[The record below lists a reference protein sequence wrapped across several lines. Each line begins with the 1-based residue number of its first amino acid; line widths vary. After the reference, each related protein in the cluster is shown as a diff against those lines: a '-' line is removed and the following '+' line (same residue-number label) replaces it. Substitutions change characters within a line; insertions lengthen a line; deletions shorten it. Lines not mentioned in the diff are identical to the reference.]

1 MNQESPEYVV
11 RNYDAVDRQVSEI
24 SRREAII
31 SRKLEIANQKNLA
44 KNFILFAAAA
54 FILLLG
60 IGIAIWLAK
69 DDPLP
74 PKIIEVTNE
83 KIIER
88 VVSAPTE
95 KNSPATAEMQQAAQR
110 IQATA
115 TENDGD
121 AEKVTVNF
129 TVFYTHNLSDKESIN
144 TGYDYQPNN
153 IKDPEKQFCYHDIN
167 TGGFKRNTTDLA
179 SKKGDGEVIWFP
191 LANDRL
197 KSLAKTHC
205 KFI

>member
-74 PKIIEVTNE
+74 PKIIE
-83 KIIER
+83 R
-88 VVSAPTE
+88 VVTAPAE
-95 KNSPATAEMQQAAQR
+95 KYSPATAEMQQAAQR
-110 IQATA
+110 VQAA
-115 TENDGD
+115 TSESGGDND
-121 AEKVTVNF
+121 KVTVNF
-129 TVFYTHNLSDKESIN
+129 TVFKKHKLSDTEFIY
-144 TGYDYQPNN
+144 TGYQYQPDN
-153 IKDPEKQFCYHDIN
+153 IKDPENQFCYHLAKTEGLKSI
-167 TGGFKRNTTDLA
+167 KTDLGV
-179 SKKGDGEVIWFP
+179 KDENNELFWMPFE
-191 LANDRL
+191 NDRL
-197 KSLAKTHC
+197 ESLAKAHC

>member
-1 MNQESPEYVV
+1 MNQESPEYVA

-95 KNSPATAEMQQAAQR
+95 KNSPATTEMQQAAQR
-110 IQATA
+110 VQAA
-115 TENDGD
+115 TSENGDD
-121 AEKVTVNF
+121 AEKVTVKF
-129 TVFYTHNLSDKESIN
+129 TVFNSYTVNDTETIH
-144 TGYDYQPNN
+144 TGYNYQPDN
-153 IKDPEKQFCYHDIN
+153 INDPEHQFCYHRKD
-167 TGGFKRNTTDLA
+167 TEGFKSNRTDLA
-179 SKKGDGEVIWFP
+179 FKRGNDELVWIP
-191 LANDRL
+191 LEDSRL
-197 KSLAKTHC
+197 ESLAKAHC

>member
-95 KNSPATAEMQQAAQR
+95 KNSPATTEMQQAAQR
-110 IQATA
+110 VQAA
-115 TENDGD
+115 TSENIDD
-121 AEKVTVNF
+121 TEKVTVNF
-129 TVFYTHNLSDKESIN
+129 TVFNTYKLSDSEIIN
-144 TGYDYQPNN
+144 TGYNYHPEN
-153 IKDPEKQFCYHDIN
+153 IKDPEDQFCYHSAN
-167 TGGFKRNTTDLA
+167 TEGFKSNRTDLA
-179 SKKGDGEVIWFP
+179 FKKGNNELVWIP
-191 LANDRL
+191 LEDSRL
-197 KSLAKTHC
+197 ESLAKAHC